1 MGRILDR
8 WKRDK
13 VIDIDTETHTN
24 TTAFDPANL
33 KPNPQV
39 KANRRFREPPTVLSD
54 FYNNLM
60 EDKPFV
66 NYTYELIHDWYAR
79 QEVGYEKIYVR
90 AQQTPIDWKSK
101 IGNSDMSSNF
111 KTTHQTR
118 IYKGDFAL
126 REDGTLF
133 ILTWNVTDHANNQA
147 TQSVECNDY
156 LTFTRETAVETDDE
170 GYVIDD
176 LGYLSS
182 DDDNVHRKIIAKDMP
197 VSHAEYA
204 GRPDFS
210 MSQGQPGVLGDHLIT
225 ITTQWNSVTRNIR
238 IGDTTK
244 IGFYTYR
251 IINVSTA
258 EVHIDKQRGVL
269 IMNAKRV
276 AGGGLDAET

>member
-1 MGRILDR
+1 MGRIYSD
-8 WKRDK
+8 WKK
-13 VIDIDTETHTN
+13 NNVIDIATETHLN
-24 TTAFDPANL
+24 TGTFDPDNL

-39 KANRRFREPPTVLSD
+39 KLNRRFREPSTVLSD

-79 QEVGYEKIYVR
+79 QEEGYKKLYVR

-101 IGNSDMSSNF
+101 IGNSDMSTNF

-118 IYKGDFAL
+118 IYKGDFVL
-126 REDGTLF
+126 REDGVLYL
-133 ILTWNVTDHANNQA
+133 LTWNVTDHANNQA

-156 LTFTRETAVETDDE
+156 LTFTRETPVETDDD

-176 LGYLSS
+176 FGSLVS
-182 DDDNVHRKIIAKDMP
+182 DNDNVHREIIAKDMP
-197 VSHAEYA
+197 VTHAEYA

-210 MSQGQPGVLGDHLIT
+210 TSQGQPGILGDHLIT
-225 ITTQWNSVTRNIR
+225 ITTQWNDVTKNIR
-238 IGDTTK
+238 IGDTTE

-258 EVHIDKQRGVL
+258 EVHISKTRGVL

-276 AGGGLDAET
+276 AGGGLVAEV